1 MVEFRREP
9 DWDQGAHRHSV
20 LVDPVVTVRQLAR
33 FDYRKNYSRIDNA
46 LVFTTNK
53 GEHDVYLP
61 PRRPT
66 RSELATRRYT
76 AVYEVDMGIHS
87 CSRLLSLPSDNDA
100 FDFSAELAMTWQVI
114 RPDAFVTSRERDVPG
129 LLTRR
134 LEELAREV
142 GRKFPIDRSA
152 DAERA
157 MSEAVAAG
165 GPLAGNAGL
174 RVSWALRL
182 RQDDDAVA
190 QQRQLRELRYSD
202 ERLGSA
208 HDLAMREDRLRA
220 ERDRV
225 QAEQQHELAV
235 RRSRQEAELRQLEAE
250 KIGYYQS
257 YLQHGGVASW
267 ALHLSRHPED
277 SQRVMESLRKDQ
289 LLLIQSQKEV
299 ALQVLKG
306 EGGLEDYQR
315 SHLNESAIRIIEEF
329 LTRGLPGADPAP
341 PTAGSLPWQLTE
353 NAEDD
358 PEDGPEGER

>member
-1 MVEFRREP
+1 MAEFRREP
-9 DWDQGAHRHSV
+9 DWDQNAHRHSV
-20 LVDPVVTVRQLAR
+20 LVDPVVTVRQLRR
-33 FDYRKNYSRIDNA
+33 FDHRKNYSRIDNA

-53 GEHDVYLP
+53 GEHDVYHP

-87 CSRLLSLPSDNDA
+87 CTQSLSLPSDNDA
-100 FDFSAELAMTWQVI
+100 FEFSAELAMTWQVV

-129 LLTRR
+129 LVTRR
-134 LEELAREV
+134 LEERARDV
-142 GRKFPIDRSA
+142 GRKFPIDRSS

-157 MSEAVAAG
+157 ISEAVAAG
-165 GPLAGNAGL
+165 GTLAGDAGL
-174 RVSWALRL
+174 RVSWTLRL
-182 RQDDDAVA
+182 RQDDEAIA
-190 QQRQLRELRYSD
+190 QQRELRGIRYSD

-225 QAEQQHELAV
+225 QAEQQHELAM
-235 RRSRQEAELRQLEAE
+235 RRSRQEAELRELEAK
-250 KIGYYQS
+250 KIEFYQLH
-257 YLQHGGVASW
+257 LQHGGVASW
-267 ALHLSRHPED
+267 ALHLSQHPED
-277 SQRVMESLRKDQ
+277 SQLVMENLRKDQ

-306 EGGLEDYQR
+306 EGSLEDYQR
-315 SHLNESAIRIIEEF
+315 SHLNGSAIRIIEEF

-341 PTAGSLPWQLTE
+341 PAAGSLPWHWAE

-358 PEDGPEGER
+358 SKDGPEGQR

>member
-1 MVEFRREP
+1 MADFRRKP
-9 DWDQGAHRHSV
+9 DWDQDAHRHSV
-20 LVDPVVTVRQLAR
+20 LVDPVVTVRQLRR
-33 FDYRKNYSRIDNA
+33 FDHSKNYSRIDNA

-53 GEHDVYLP
+53 GEYDVYLP

-76 AVYEVDMGIHS
+76 AVYEVDIGIHS
-87 CSRLLSLPSDNDA
+87 CTCSLSLPSDNDA
-100 FDFSAELAMTWQVI
+100 FEFSAELAMTWQVA
-114 RPDAFVTSRERDVPG
+114 RPDIFVTSRERDVPG
-129 LLTRR
+129 LVTRR
-134 LEELAREV
+134 LEQLAREV

-165 GPLAGNAGL
+165 GPLAGDAGL
-174 RVSWALRL
+174 RVSWTLRL

-190 QQRQLRELRYSD
+190 QQRELREIRYSD

-225 QAEQQHELAV
+225 QAEQQHELAM
-235 RRSRQEAELRQLEAE
+235 RRSRQEAELRELEAK
-250 KIGYYQS
+250 KIEYYQLH
-257 YLQHGGVASW
+257 LQRGGVASW
-267 ALHLSRHPED
+267 ALHLSQHPED
-277 SQRVMESLRKDQ
+277 SQLVMENLRKDQ

-306 EGGLEDYQR
+306 ESSLEDYQR
-315 SHLNESAIRIIEEF
+315 SHVNDSAIRVIEEF

-341 PTAGSLPWQLTE
+341 PVAGSLPWQSAKS
-353 NAEDD
+353 AEVDSD
-358 PEDGPEGER
+358 DGPEDQR